1 MLKIEK
7 KYAVLNEDMLLGRG
21 SQDLLAN
28 LEKSIAFAEVQAF
41 ISCKKYKHQS
51 MEEELSELRGEL
63 ERIEIN
69 DALSGIAAI
78 HLAKKALILASM
90 LGWKAIGCEA
100 ETLLT

>member
-1 MLKIEK
+1 MLEIEK
-7 KYAVLNEDMLLGRG
+7 KYVDLNKNMSLGDGGRG
-21 SQDLLAN
+21 PLAN

-41 ISCKKYKHQS
+41 ISCRKYRHQS
-51 MEEELSELRGEL
+51 MEEELLELRIEL

-69 DALSGIAAI
+69 DALSGMAAI
-78 HLAKKALILASM
+78 HLAKQALILASM

>member
-1 MLKIEK
+1 MLDIEK
-7 KYAVLNEDMLLGRG
+7 KYADLNKNMSLGNG
-21 SQDLLAN
+21 GQDLLAN
-28 LEKSIAFAEVQAF
+28 LEKSIAFVEVQAF

-51 MEEELSELRGEL
+51 TEEELSELRREL
-63 ERIEIN
+63 ERIEIS
-69 DALSGIAAI
+69 DALSGMAAI

>member
-1 MLKIEK
+1 LLEIEK
-7 KYAVLNEDMLLGRG
+7 KYADLNKNMSLGDGGR
-21 SQDLLAN
+21 DLLAN

-51 MEEELSELRGEL
+51 VEGELSELRREL

-69 DALSGIAAI
+69 DALGGVAAI
-78 HLAKKALILASM
+78 HLAKKALILASV

-100 ETLLT
+100 EALLT